1 VLEELARAD
10 GLILKALKNLAVN
23 GGKPE
28 MMAY

>member
-10 GLILKALKNLAVN
+10 GLILNALKNIAVN

-28 MMAY
+28 MMAH